1 MNGFVKRFI
10 FVRINYN
17 ELVNKINFTKTAE
30 QTATVTTSTLTYTGL
45 SVTIPANKFYIVEA
59 IGQYA
64 NCNITNMLIA
74 TSNTNTANG
83 RTNAQS
89 TTVGKG
95 SRVQYIGFSGT
106 SSVTYYLWAKGES
119 AASTSV
125 IFYAV
130 YC

>member
-1 MNGFVKRFI
+1 
-10 FVRINYN
+10 
-17 ELVNKINFTKTAE
+17 
-30 QTATVTTSTLTYTGL
+30 
-45 SVTIPANKFYIVEA
+45 
-59 IGQYA
+59 
-64 NCNITNMLIA
+64 MLIA

-83 RTNAQS
+83 RTVAQS
-89 TTVGKG
+89 TTVGAG

-119 AASTSV
+119 SAASTSV

>member
-1 MNGFVKRFI
+1 MYN
-10 FVRINYN
+10 N

-83 RTNAQS
+83 RTIAQS
-89 TTVGKG
+89 TTVGAG